1 MASGSKSS
9 YGVSLAVAQE
19 NLELWIEASKQVLTH
34 QSYKLG
40 SRELVLA
47 DLKEIQSMIEY
58 WSDAVDKA
66 QARQNRRAQRAILR
80 DL

>member
-1 MASGSKSS
+1 MASSSKSS

-58 WSDAVDKA
+58 WNDMVEKT
-66 QARQNRRAQRAILR
+66 QARQNRRAQRVVLR